1 MQASPEKKVTTA
13 RKIKAATG
21 IKAKAT
27 ANITKPGTATK
38 AEYVSSGAE
47 GTATASPPLVPVIP
61 PVGTHA
67 YWDYM
72 RAQYRAEL
80 VKRRIA
86 KKKKLEQE
94 DTIFAKDIE
103 DSDDERRGKK
113 VKKTKTK
120 QEKDE
125 KALTEARSTG
135 CVSTFVD
142 CHEKLTFGRLDL
154 YFTKGTKG
162 TKGSKK
168 RDKTCYLFKLP
179 REVRDSEPISIV
191 LFLVYS
197 LTHSSDLRLRL
208 RTEPQLLS
216 CRHDQEL

>member
-1 MQASPEKKVTTA
+1 MQASPEKKATTA

-21 IKAKAT
+21 TKAKVTPKIA
-27 ANITKPGTATK
+27 KPGTTIK
-38 AEYVSSGAE
+38 AEHVSSGAE

-72 RAQYRAEL
+72 RAQYRAEQ

-103 DSDDERRGKK
+103 DSEDEWNPKK
-113 VKKTKTK
+113 AKKSKTKTK
-120 QEKDE
+120 QEQ
-125 KALTEARSTG
+125 ALADARSTG
-135 CVSTFVD
+135 CVSSFVD

-162 TKGSKK
+162 TKGAKK
-168 RDKTCYLFKLP
+168 RDKTCYFFKLP

-197 LTHSSDLRLRL
+197 LTHSSDLRVRL